1 MVVTIHRF
9 SKTIEGEIL
18 SFIYYIITQPTVT
31 IVIKKIKL
39 SPSVKS
45 QKPHLKL

>member
-1 MVVTIHRF
+1 M
-9 SKTIEGEIL
+9 L
-18 SFIYYIITQPTVT
+18 SFIYYIYIITQFTAT